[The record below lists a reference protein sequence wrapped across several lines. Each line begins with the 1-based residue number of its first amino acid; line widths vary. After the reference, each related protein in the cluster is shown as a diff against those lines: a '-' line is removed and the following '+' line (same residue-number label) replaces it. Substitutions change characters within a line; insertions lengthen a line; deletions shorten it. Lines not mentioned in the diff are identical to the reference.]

1 MEKER
6 NRVLKR
12 AVALIL
18 SAFAS
23 VAAMTTTH
31 AETFSFDRD
40 ATGAPP
46 AGWRT
51 GVTGRG
57 SPKWSVEADASA
69 PSKPN
74 VLKQS
79 GSGTFPWCVKPDV
92 SLANGYVEV
101 RFKPL
106 TGRED
111 QAGGLVWRWKDGDN
125 YYVARAN
132 ALEDNVSLY
141 YTANGRR
148 NTIKYVDAP
157 VPGNT
162 WHALRVEFTG
172 KTIRVILDGKTY
184 IETDDGHIAG
194 AGAVGV
200 WTKADS
206 VTLFDDFSYGSA
218 PAR

>member
-1 MEKER
+1 MKKA
-6 NRVLKR
+6 L
-12 AVALIL
+12 ALIIPTL
-18 SAFAS
+18 AS
-23 VAAMTTTH
+23 VAIMTTTH
-31 AETFSFDRD
+31 AETVSFDSD
-40 ATGAPP
+40 APGALP
-46 AGWRT
+46 AGWRS

-57 SPKWSVEADASA
+57 SPKWSVETDASA

-92 SLANGYVEV
+92 SLENGYVEV

-132 ALEDNVSLY
+132 ALENNVSLY

-157 VPGNT
+157 VPGNV
-162 WHALRVEFTG
+162 WHALRVEFSG
-172 KTIRVILDGKTY
+172 KKIRVILDGKPY
-184 IETDDGHIAG
+184 IEMEDDHIAG
-194 AGAVGV
+194 SGAVGV

-206 VTLFDDFSYGSA
+206 VTLFDDFGYGAASA
-218 PAR
+218 R